1 MCLYTVWY
9 YDGLTGRRAEGQTDR
24 VTYGVAGFQLKVIE
38 DVDNDDNKDNNE
50 EDLIPLVL
58 LQNGMNLL
66 ESMKLEDS

>member
-1 MCLYTVWY
+1 MRTRALH
-9 YDGLTGRRAEGQTDR
+9 DGPTAQRAEGHTDR
-24 VTYGVAGFQLKVIE
+24 GTYGGACLHLKIIE
-38 DVDNDDNKDNNE
+38 GVDNDDKDNNE